1 LAISYSGTALPVANG
16 GTGQT
21 TASSAFN
28 ALSPITSVGDLI
40 IGNGANSA
48 TILGIGTN
56 GYVLTSNGTTATWA
70 ASSGGGSNPSVVSK
84 TTTYT
89 ITTSDSTVLCD
100 ATSAAFTVTLPTAV
114 SVSGKT
120 YVVKKIDSSANAITI
135 ATTSSQTID
144 TISTQTLGIQNAW
157 LVMQSDGSNWQIIG

>member
-1 LAISYSGTALPVANG
+1 MSATLAIASG

-21 TASSAFN
+21 TAIAAFN
-28 ALSPITSVGDLI
+28 ALSPITSTGDLI

-48 TILGIGTN
+48 TRLGIGTN

-70 ASSGGGSNPSVVSK
+70 ASSGGGGSPSVVSK

-114 SVSGKT
+114 SATGKT